1 VPIVRLHPVDDDPAD
16 RFAHEAIHGLATL
29 VPSDLTPGNLSLPLG
44 LSLWMRRGRVGTD
57 TACAVLL
64 QLRDALLRVSGL
76 DQRTE
81 PVPLLVNDPGAA
93 TVSLAVYLDGL
104 LRRCARHAAT
114 TRLDMAERAVAD
126 LCA

>member
-1 VPIVRLHPVDDDPAD
+1 MPIVRLHPVDETPAD

-64 QLRDALLRVSGL
+64 GLRDALLRVSGL
-76 DQRTE
+76 DARTE
-81 PVPLLVNDPGAA
+81 PVPLLVSDPAAA
-93 TVSLAVYLDGL
+93 TVSLAMYLDGL

-114 TRLDMAERAVAD
+114 TRLDMAERAVAH